1 MFRSSPFAS
10 FWLDAIEARWPEAR
24 RRAGPIALTLLL
36 ELILLLVL
44 LSLGTGGGRN
54 QPRGEIV
61 TTFDARPVEEVKPQQ
76 AAAKPAAAAAAPRA
90 PTDHIPPPSAL
101 PLPPPIALP
110 RPPSA
115 PPIPPPAPPAETPPA
130 PATSKIR
137 AVIRSDMA
145 GAPGV
150 PDDGG
155 RGGDSQRIAGT
166 GPHGEA
172 LYAAQW
178 YPHPPY
184 DDELRGYLSLV
195 DAPAWAL
202 INCKTEPGFR
212 VDQCVLV
219 DQWPDGSNIGR
230 AVLAAAWEFKVRAPR
245 VGGRTMVGE
254 WVRIRIDYTINR
266 D

>member
-1 MFRSSPFAS
+1 MFRSSPFVS
-10 FWLDAIEARWPEAR
+10 SWLDAIEARWPDAR

-36 ELILLLVL
+36 EILLLLVL
-44 LSLGTGGGRN
+44 LSLGTGGGKHSLSR
-54 QPRGEIV
+54 EVV
-61 TTFDARPVEEVKPQQ
+61 TTFDAPPVEEVKPKQ
-76 AAAKPAAAAAAPRA
+76 AASKPKAADAARQA
-90 PTDHIPPPSAL
+90 PTDHVPPPSVF
-101 PLPPPIALP
+101 PPPPTIALP
-110 RPPSA
+110 RPPTA
-115 PPIPPPAPPAETPPA
+115 PVVPPAPPAETPPA

-137 AVIRSDMA
+137 AVMRSDMA

-150 PDDGG
+150 PDNGG
-155 RGGDSQRIAGT
+155 RGGDSKRLAGS

-178 YPHPPY
+178 YPHEPY
-184 DDELRGYLSLV
+184 QDELRGYLSLV

-202 INCKTEPGFR
+202 INCKTEPEFR

-245 VGGRTMVGE
+245 VGGRVMVGE
-254 WVRIRIDYTINR
+254 WVRIRIDYTR
-266 D
+266 DRD